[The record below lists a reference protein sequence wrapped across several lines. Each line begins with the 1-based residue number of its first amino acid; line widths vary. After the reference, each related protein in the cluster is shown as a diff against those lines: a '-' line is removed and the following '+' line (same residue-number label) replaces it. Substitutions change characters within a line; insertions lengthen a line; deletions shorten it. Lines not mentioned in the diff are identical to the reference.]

1 VPAAYTAAAIMEID
15 RFKFDIQDLVSRY
28 NFLQKL
34 FTDEFSFD
42 EQISAQEQISKAL
55 KGFINEGILVPDPE
69 YADTFN
75 LTSEGLRKL
84 KWFAAFLIPFFE
96 SYMTCLVFLEKEK
109 TDKYDAKERVKKLL
123 SFGNK
128 LYRRNQVVRKESL
141 SLINYRNAVNY
152 FAKNH
157 INGSGDQKRIDEYK
171 EIIDLLSRR
180 ISS

>member
-1 VPAAYTAAAIMEID
+1 M
-15 RFKFDIQDLVSRY
+15 QDLVSRY
-28 NFLQKL
+28 IFLQKL

-42 EQISAQEQISKAL
+42 EQISPQDQISKAL
-55 KGFINEGILVPDPE
+55 KGFVNEGILVPDAE

-109 TDKYDAKERVKKLL
+109 TDKYDIKERAKKLL
-123 SFGNK
+123 SFGTK
-128 LYRRNQVVRKESL
+128 LYKRNQVVRKESL

-157 INGSGDQKRIDEYK
+157 INGSGDQVRIDEYK